1 LRLRA
6 AELRIEPPNSDAV
19 LAHGLAAISTATMAV
34 FLLWRD
40 GEPVVRSALLGMSIA
55 AFGAMFAR
63 RRWRH
68 SLNARATLVLSSA
81 VLIVAVIA
89 QPNGTD
95 LWYYQM
101 YGRIVVHYRE
111 SPYKHTPSEY
121 PNDPVVKRTDHYWG
135 GVRAEYGPVLVGLA
149 SVVAAITGSSELPAR
164 LAWQGGAMLAV
175 FLALLLI
182 LRRTRSA
189 IAVALVGLNPVVA
202 YAVVNAGH
210 ADALVGLAVLVG
222 ILLARDRHDVAAA
235 IMFTL
240 AALIKAPV
248 GVALV
253 AFVAWLS
260 FNGGIRRTIAPIVG
274 AAATAA
280 VAIAAAGGRA
290 ALQPAIDARSRANS
304 VTPWNLFR
312 AHGLDSFRGT
322 VTDLGPV
329 AHSIPTLALVAALV
343 LGACVVASYIRDEE
357 PSLVVGGALAAW
369 LVVALYTSPWSG
381 FWVIPALALRRR
393 ALATRLVVAW
403 FCLLT
408 MQTFWGSMTALY
420 AFTGDPHATT
430 YQHVNAA
437 LISASIAGAVVIAAA
452 LGADALVRL
461 RAAGSPRVS

>member
-1 LRLRA
+1 
-6 AELRIEPPNSDAV
+6 
-19 LAHGLAAISTATMAV
+19 MAV

-55 AFGAMFAR
+55 AFGAMLAR
-63 RRWRH
+63 RRWRR
-68 SLNARATLVLSSA
+68 SLNARARRSSSA
-81 VLIVAVIA
+81 APCSSSRSLA

-101 YGRIVVHYRE
+101 YGRIV
-111 SPYKHTPSEY
+111 
-121 PNDPVVKRTDHYWG
+121 
-135 GVRAEYGPVLVGLA
+135 
-149 SVVAAITGSSELPAR
+149 
-164 LAWQGGAMLAV
+164 
-175 FLALLLI
+175 
-182 LRRTRSA
+182 
-189 IAVALVGLNPVVA
+189 
-202 YAVVNAGH
+202 
-210 ADALVGLAVLVG
+210 
-222 ILLARDRHDVAAA
+222 
-235 IMFTL
+235 
-240 AALIKAPV
+240 
-248 GVALV
+248 
-253 AFVAWLS
+253 
-260 FNGGIRRTIAPIVG
+260 G

-280 VAIAAAGGRA
+280 VAIAAAGGRS
-290 ALQPAIDARSRANS
+290 ALQPPIDARSRANS
-304 VTPWNLFR
+304 VTPWNVFR
-312 AHGLDSFRGT
+312 PHGVESFRGT

-357 PSLVVGGALAAW
+357 PGLVVGGALAAW

-403 FCLLT
+403 FCLLM

-430 YQHVNAA
+430 YQHINAA

-461 RAAGSPRVS
+461 RAAGSPRLS

>member
-1 LRLRA
+1 
-6 AELRIEPPNSDAV
+6 
-19 LAHGLAAISTATMAV
+19 
-34 FLLWRD
+34 
-40 GEPVVRSALLGMSIA
+40 
-55 AFGAMFAR
+55 
-63 RRWRH
+63 
-68 SLNARATLVLSSA
+68 
-81 VLIVAVIA
+81 
-89 QPNGTD
+89 
-95 LWYYQM
+95 
-101 YGRIVVHYRE
+101 
-111 SPYKHTPSEY
+111 
-121 PNDPVVKRTDHYWG
+121 
-135 GVRAEYGPVLVGLA
+135 
-149 SVVAAITGSSELPAR
+149 
-164 LAWQGGAMLAV
+164 
-175 FLALLLI
+175 
-182 LRRTRSA
+182 
-189 IAVALVGLNPVVA
+189 LVGLNPVVA

-253 AFVAWLS
+253 AFVAWLC

-280 VAIAAAGGRA
+280 VAIAAAGGRS

-304 VTPWNLFR
+304 VTPWNVFR
-312 AHGLDSFRGT
+312 PHGLESFRGT

-357 PSLVVGGALAAW
+357 PGLVVGGALAAW

-430 YQHVNAA
+430 YQHINAA